1 MFRKITIAVIC
12 SLALIGSARAAKV
25 WLLGNGGAGT
35 PLGVSGGGSGGG
47 AGNDLLLSDGS
58 SFLLLSDGSSK
69 LCLASGC

>member
-1 MFRKITIAVIC
+1 MVKKIVIAVVC

-47 AGNDLLLSDGS
+47 AGNDLWDEYEEHNDPHDSMES
-58 SFLLLSDGSSK
+58 R
-69 LCLASGC
+69 